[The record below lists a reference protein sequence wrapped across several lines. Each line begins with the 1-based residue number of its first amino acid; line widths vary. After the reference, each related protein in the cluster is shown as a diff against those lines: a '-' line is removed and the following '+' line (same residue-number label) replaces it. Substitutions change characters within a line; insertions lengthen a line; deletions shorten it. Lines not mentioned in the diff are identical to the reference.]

1 MYPAIYAVFRPAEGD
16 DPALRR
22 PARQDRPTEINIFN
36 LHYVKKRKQMRFTSA
51 WKAFFLA
58 QAACTPK

>member
-22 PARQDRPTEINIFN
+22 PARQERPTEINIFN
-36 LHYVKKRKQMRFTSA
+36 LHYVKKRKQTRFTSA
-51 WKAFFLA
+51 
-58 QAACTPK
+58 